1 METKIRIWYSLRK
14 QNDYKQSNKKHTQ
27 KEGSRQNGRTGIK
40 YCSFAFY
47 ILFLVLNVSLFE
59 ILIHTSDKAVAI
71 AEAGLFSS

>member
-1 METKIRIWYSLRK
+1 MITCKATKT
-14 QNDYKQSNKKHTQ
+14 HTQ
-27 KEGSRQNGRTGIK
+27 KEGSRKNGRTGIK

-59 ILIHTSDKAVAI
+59 MLTNEILIHTSDKAVAI